1 MKKIA
6 LIYMGGTFGCVDEP
20 LSPMPAEQ
28 FLPQLKKILPLHHK
42 IECLIAPAIQDSS
55 AYTATDW
62 LLLVQ
67 QIQQL
72 QLQGYAHF
80 VVIHGT
86 DTLSYA
92 AAVLAHC
99 LGESSHIILTGSQ
112 YPLLNQ
118 QGDNTREFSDARDN
132 LYLALD
138 QVVQLPVGVYVAF
151 HHQVLHAQTTMK
163 MHSTELDAFR
173 GLPAQ
178 QPLDAK
184 PRGLLVQPE
193 HLQRAENFN
202 ILSWMIQPL
211 HLAQLLQNLQ
221 ALLPHPPAFLV
232 LQAFGTGNLQVNHEI
247 ELCLQQ
253 LYARGCLTVL
263 STQVPFGGID
273 QRYAVSQWLQ
283 SAKIVLN
290 DCLSPADLYA
300 KALQM
305 YLQYPT
311 AEQWL
316 DHWHDQ

>member
-6 LIYMGGTFGCVDEP
+6 LIYMGGTFGCVGEP
-20 LSPMPAEQ
+20 LTPMPAEQ
-28 FLPQLKKILPLHHK
+28 FLPQLKKILPLHLK
-42 IECLIAPAIQDSS
+42 VECMMAPAIQDSS

-67 QIQQL
+67 QIQHL
-72 QLQGYAHF
+72 QLQSYAHF

-99 LGESSHIILTGSQ
+99 LGESCHVILTGSQ

-138 QVVQLPVGVYVAF
+138 QVMQLPVGVYLAF
-151 HHQVLHAQTTMK
+151 HQQIWHGQTTLK
-163 MHSTELDAFR
+163 VHSTELDAFR
-173 GLPAQ
+173 GLAANQ
-178 QPLDAK
+178 SLDHK
-184 PRGLLVQPE
+184 PRGCVVQE
-193 HLQRAENFN
+193 KHLQRAENFN
-202 ILSWMIQPL
+202 ILSWMIQPI

-221 ALLPHPPAFLV
+221 TLLNHPPCFLV
-232 LQAFGTGNLQVNHEI
+232 LQAFGTGNLQVNPEVEHG
-247 ELCLQQ
+247 LQQ
-253 LYARGCLTVL
+253 LYERGCLTIL

-283 SAKIVLN
+283 SAKIIVN

-316 DHWHDQ
+316 EHWHDQ